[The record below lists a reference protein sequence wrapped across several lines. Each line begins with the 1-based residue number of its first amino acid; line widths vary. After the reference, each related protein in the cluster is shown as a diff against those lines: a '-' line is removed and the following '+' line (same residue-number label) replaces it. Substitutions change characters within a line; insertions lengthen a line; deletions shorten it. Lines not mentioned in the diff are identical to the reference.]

1 MRRPRLKV
9 FHLHR
14 RPPLDAQSM
23 SFAGN
28 IVLRGVRVHNLK
40 DIDVDIP
47 KKRLVVVCGP
57 SGSGKTSLAV
67 DTVYNEGRRRYLES
81 FSAHTR
87 QFLDNLPRAD
97 ADLIEG
103 ISPAVAVTAWQSPKS
118 HRATVATVTEI
129 YDYLRLLYAALG
141 RVVCIE
147 CGRSVMQHTPRTIL
161 RLLESFPAGTRMMV
175 TFPVAGQRGETDATG
190 LPAELRAEGYT
201 RIIVGNRSYSLDEAR
216 PDALAALP
224 DHSDVLVQLDRI
236 IWGQTE
242 AIRVLESLESAFRAG
257 DGVCVILIQ
266 DREEKGGDACRTQSP
281 RPDSPVSQAGRP
293 ADDSADG
300 RQERLDPAAFPRAE
314 IDGVRYVRMT
324 FRDRWICGECGAVY
338 SAPEPR
344 LFNFNSSHG
353 ACPTCE
359 GFGTVMDVAWDRVVP
374 DRGKS
379 LAAGAVAVWEDRR
392 RADYRDR
399 MLASAA
405 DRGIPTDVPVS
416 QFTEEQLHWL
426 LDGDSESGF
435 CGLRGFLRELEKKRY
450 RADIRGV
457 LSHYR
462 TQRIC
467 PDCRGARLRREAL
480 AVRLPLPPALSAGS
494 EPGVAVSESLLAGFP
509 QDPNIT
515 ELCRLQVAQVL
526 DRIRR
531 FETLPEARQVA
542 RTVLEQIIGR
552 LAYLDQVG
560 LGYLSLDRPIK
571 TLSGGELRRVVLAGT
586 LGSSLVNMVYV
597 LDEPSA
603 GLHPRDVARL
613 VQAVAALRDRGNT
626 VLVVEHEE
634 AFLRNA
640 DQVIELGPGAGERG
654 GRIVFQG
661 PPAELAAAST
671 LTAAHLGR
679 KRGDREHAPR
689 RRHADGWI
697 RLCGARG
704 HNLKNI
710 TVEFPLGVLCVVSGV
725 SGAGKSS
732 LVRQTLYPALC
743 RRLRKNVEPPLPYDD
758 LLGEGQI
765 ADVILVDQEPPGH
778 TSRSCVATFLKI
790 WDDIRRVFAETA
802 DARTRGL
809 GPRHFSFNSHEGACE
824 ECGGEGYLEIEMQFL
839 ADVHV
844 MCPRCQGR
852 RFREEILDVF
862 HRGKNPADVLEMTV
876 REAFAF
882 FRGYPK
888 VQAKLKRLIE
898 VGLDYLRLGQAVQ
911 TLSGGESQRLRLAA
925 HLSTGKRSR
934 ALFILEEPSTGLH
947 DADVTQLLDNF
958 DSLLNVGHS
967 LIVVEHHGSILA
979 AADYLIDLGPDAGD
993 AGGRVVATGTP
1004 EEVLRCPESVTA
1016 SYLAPLLKPRTRTK
1030 SATKPSG

>member
-1 MRRPRLKV
+1 
-9 FHLHR
+9 
-14 RPPLDAQSM
+14 M

-47 KKRLVVVCGP
+47 KKRLVVLCGP
-57 SGSGKTSLAV
+57 SGSGKTSLAM

-129 YDYLRLLYAALG
+129 YDYLRLLYASLG
-141 RVVCIE
+141 RVFCTE
-147 CGRSVMQHTPRTIL
+147 CGRLVVQHTPRTIL
-161 RLLESFPAGTRMMV
+161 RLLDAFPIGTRMMV
-175 TFPVAGQRGETDATG
+175 AFPAAVRNRNAESTG
-190 LPAELRAEGYT
+190 LREELRAEGYT
-201 RIIVGNRSYSLDEAR
+201 RIIVGDRSYSLDEA
-216 PDALAALP
+216 PSDLIASPPAE
-224 DHSDVLVQLDRI
+224 SDVLVLLDRVI
-236 IWGQTE
+236 RGQTD
-242 AIRVLESLESAFRAG
+242 AIRVLESLESALRAG
-257 DGVCVILIQ
+257 DGVCVVLAQ
-266 DREEKGGDACRTQSP
+266 EGAMHANDSGGPRAALSEASASQSRDPTPRGAFGDEDRF
-281 RPDSPVSQAGRP
+281 
-293 ADDSADG
+293 DSA
-300 RQERLDPAAFPRAE
+300 RYPRVE
-314 IDGVRYVRMT
+314 VDGVRYLRMT
-324 FRDRWICGECGAVY
+324 FRDRWICAECGAEY
-338 SAPEPR
+338 AAPEPR

-359 GFGTVMDVAWDRVVP
+359 GFGTVTDVDLNRILP

-379 LAAGAVAVWEDRR
+379 LAEGAVVLWEGQARSE
-392 RADYRDR
+392 YRER
-399 MLASAA
+399 MLRSAA
-405 DRGIPTDVPVS
+405 ARGISPDVPVS
-416 QFTEEQLHWL
+416 QWTEEQTRWL
-426 LDGDSESGF
+426 LEGDAESGF
-435 CGLRGFLRELEKKRY
+435 GGIRGYFRELEKKRY
-450 RADIRGV
+450 RADVRGV
-457 LSHYR
+457 LMRYR
-462 TQRIC
+462 THRIC

-480 AVRLPLPPALSAGS
+480 AVRVPLPPELPEGD
-494 EPGVAVSESLLAGFP
+494 EPPDAVAESPFVVSPHA
-509 QDPNIT
+509 PNIT
-515 ELCRLQVAQVL
+515 ELCGLQVAQVL
-526 DRIRR
+526 RRIRR
-531 FETLPEARQVA
+531 PDLLPEARRVA
-542 RTVLEQIIGR
+542 DCVLEQLIGR

-571 TLSGGELRRVVLAGT
+571 TLSGGELRRVLLAGT
-586 LGSSLVNMVYV
+586 LGSSLVNIVYV

-626 VLVVEHEE
+626 VLVVEHDE

-640 DQVIELGPGAGERG
+640 DRVIELGPGAGERG
-654 GRIVFQG
+654 GQIVFQG
-661 PPAELAAAST
+661 SPAELAAAST
-671 LTAAHLGR
+671 LTADHLNR
-679 KRGDREHAPR
+679 KRGCRERPAR

-697 RLCGARG
+697 RLCGAKGR
-704 HNLKNI
+704 NLKNV

-732 LVRQTLYPALC
+732 LVQQTLYPALC
-743 RRLRKNVEPPLPYDD
+743 RRFRKSVDPPLPYDD

-765 ADVILVDQEPPGH
+765 ADVILVDQSSAGH

-802 DARTRGL
+802 DARTRGM
-809 GPRHFSFNSHEGACE
+809 GPRHFSFNSDEGACE
-824 ECGGEGYLEIEMQFL
+824 ECGGEGYLEIDMQFL
-839 ADVHV
+839 ADVRV
-844 MCPRCQGR
+844 TCPRCQGR

-898 VGLDYLRLGQAVQ
+898 VGLDYLRLGQAAQ

-925 HLSTGKRSR
+925 HLSTGRRGRS
-934 ALFILEEPSTGLH
+934 LFILEEPSTGLH

-958 DSLLNVGHS
+958 ESLLNVGHS
-967 LIVVEHHGSILA
+967 LIVVEHHLSILA
-979 AADYLIDLGPDAGD
+979 AADYLIDLGPGAGD
-993 AGGRVVATGTP
+993 AGGRVVASGTP

-1016 SYLAPLLKPRTRTK
+1016 SYLAPLLKPRTRAK
-1030 SATKPSG
+1030 SSTERGEYPG